1 MAEMVA
7 SLAPDGSVQVRCAI
21 DPDAPYPPEHHLP
34 LDVSRLQALGWA
46 ATQDLPGMYRN
57 LMAYLED

>member
-1 MAEMVA
+1 MCSCAAE
-7 SLAPDGSVQVRCAI
+7 I

-34 LDVSRLQALGWA
+34 LDVSRLEALGWA
-46 ATQDLPGMYRN
+46 PTQDLPGMYRN